1 MQNTIAHLFPA
12 FVLKYTK
19 KELCILEKH
28 GLDFH
33 RVILESSEILGIDL
47 NGFDVVHQNFLDDE
61 FKNQLF
67 SYIFSC
73 AFSDILYKTGKIP
86 NYISGFSMGI
96 YAALYHAKAIDFATG
111 LMLIKEIFNEVK
123 SIFGSKHYIMATVIG
138 FNENGLKALIID
150 FENVEVVVKNG
161 DYSFVISGP
170 EDEVRLLLIVL
181 EKEGAIHLSQFKVK
195 FPYHSKLLNIH
206 RPNFDSIASNY
217 TIKAPKVPVISMINQ
232 KELKTA
238 QQLQNE
244 ISLNITSPLDFL
256 KTMQVLDQMEVK
268 EFIEVGAGISL
279 LKNSKFI
286 EGDYL
291 FKAIAKGQVI

>member
-1 MQNTIAHLFPA
+1 MQNRIAHLFPA
-12 FVLKYTK
+12 FVLKYKK
-19 KELCILEKH
+19 KELGILEKH
-28 GLDFH
+28 GFDF
-33 RVILESSEILGIDL
+33 RSMVLKSSDILGVDL
-47 NGFDVVHQNFLDDE
+47 NGFDIVHNNFLDDE
-61 FKNQLF
+61 FKNQFF

-73 AFSDILYKTGKIP
+73 AFSDILHNTSKIP

-123 SIFGSKHYIMATVIG
+123 SIFGSNRYIMATVIG
-138 FNENGLKALIID
+138 FKENGLKALIID

-244 ISLNITSPLDFL
+244 ISLNITTPLDFL
-256 KTMQVLDQMEVK
+256 KTMQILDQMEVK